1 MYHSKWH
8 LLLHFLYQWMSPP
21 STQKPGSP
29 PWRTPSLSQ
38 CPPPWKQLPL
48 QSDHFL
54 NTHGH
59 CSVLGL
65 IFHLTI
71 IWTANLIPSSSCFRP
86 SVAPHHLQNK
96 VWVLEY
102 SFSIFNITFCD
113 LVPAHFCSLILCRF
127 SSFYWITL
135 SCVLSFSSLTLLQ
148 NSARHPCFRVRCFS
162 SLLPKTSSTPQ
173 CCLVCDWLQ
182 LLSPSHPTTL
192 WLLCCRD
199 CFINFCIPHAR
210 YHAWPTV
217 GPHAARASQKKWE
230 VRGD

>member
-8 LLLHFLYQWMSPP
+8 LLLRFLYQWMSPP

-38 CPPPWKQLPL
+38 SSPPWKQLPL

-86 SVAPHHLQNK
+86 SVALHHLQNK

-102 SFSIFNITFCD
+102 SFSIFNTTFCD
-113 LVPAHFCSLILCRF
+113 LVPAHFCSLIFCRF

-162 SLLPKTSSTPQ
+162 SLLPKHLLYTAVLTVWIVIDCSYSPHPIPLHCGSSAVGIVLFISVFPMPDTMPGPQ
-173 CCLVCDWLQ
+173 
-182 LLSPSHPTTL
+182 
-192 WLLCCRD
+192 
-199 CFINFCIPHAR
+199 
-210 YHAWPTV
+210 
-217 GPHAARASQKKWE
+217 
-230 VRGD
+230 